1 MVFSLTDELLNDII
15 ASLDDQTKQYAVDA
29 EKNTIIEKVNH
40 VEVDNEKIYSLP
52 EWTSAEGFELR
63 DKFVNSLHTPIAY
76 DELQSVLHSGR
87 GVFRNFRDV
96 LKKFPEVDKK
106 WHSYKNKYMSVYV
119 NNWYNSL
126 REIWGLEKLD
136 QVPEVD
142 ESLIYD
148 DFSFFQYDSAR
159 DKHLILQLLNAIVN
173 EVMQYRPEE
182 IRQACFDMWKN
193 RFNEFDSTKQ
203 VGFICKSLADEFAG
217 CITASEITKNH
228 EKTMILT
235 SFFVP
240 EKFRGLGIGSEML
253 SSCLASLKKNQKEW
267 LIIPNINITEILKP
281 LLLRTGFEEMESGY
295 LVKI

>member
-15 ASLDDQTKQYAVDA
+15 ASLDDQTKQYAVDD

-96 LKKFPEVDKK
+96 LKKF
-106 WHSYKNKYMSVYV
+106 
-119 NNWYNSL
+119 
-126 REIWGLEKLD
+126 
-136 QVPEVD
+136 PEVD